1 MGFTSTSHNLP
12 SALCFLCCELLANS
26 AMKPSHLQR
35 HLRTKHP
42 HHVGNSLEFFRRK
55 CHEFTSCQEN
65 MVKATSASAKAH
77 KAMYAVCLLLAK
89 AKKPF
94 SLAEEL
100 IIPAAAVLAE
110 TMVGKTAA
118 DKIKTVPLSI
128 DTVSCRIDKMG
139 TDIVEQLVDKLRAG
153 ESFSLQL
160 DESVDVSG
168 QAQLVAYVRYVDTS
182 DICEHI
188 LFCKTLQGR
197 TTGQD
202 IFNIVSY
209 VCTDAAASM
218 TGRIKGLI
226 AHISQKNPDIQWTHC
241 VIHREALA
249 SKKISPELNSIL
261 NDAVKAIN
269 FIKSQPLNA
278 RLFLRLYYG
287 MGSEHTELLL
297 HTEVRW
303 LLRSK
308 VLNRL
313 FELRNEVCCFLSDNV
328 SPLATLF
335 KDNNWIAKLAYLADI
350 FTKLN
355 ELNLSLQGRD
365 ITILKLYDR
374 VGGSLSILHLY
385 CQLDWVRNPFTL
397 SQSNRGT
404 LPVHLREELLDLST
418 DRGLQTTFENC
429 SLTEFWVCL
438 RREHPELGKRALE
451 HLPPFGSTYLC
462 ETSFLAMTQIKTK
475 QRNRLCLENS
485 LITAVASLPP
495 RMSKILREGQAHV
508 SH

>member
-1 MGFTSTSHNLP
+1 MSPFWTFCTRAPST
-12 SALCFLCCELLANS
+12 LCFLCCELLANS

-168 QAQLVAYVRYVDTS
+168 QAQLVAYVRYVDTKHE
-182 DICEHI
+182 I
-188 LFCKTLQGR
+188 T
-197 TTGQD
+197 
-202 IFNIVSY
+202 
-209 VCTDAAASM
+209 ASM

-385 CQLDWVRNPFTL
+385 CREFATGFSDFFSFSDDSTLIADPESLLAVDMPSQL
-397 SQSNRGT
+397 
-404 LPVHLREELLDLST
+404 ELGPLST
-418 DRGLQTTFENC
+418 ADL
-429 SLTEFWVCL
+429 LL
-438 RREHPELGKRALE
+438 RRYSDAAVPVRFPCRHPAILKELISSRYALKE
-451 HLPPFGSTYLC
+451 QI
-462 ETSFLAMTQIKTK
+462 LATLLQ
-475 QRNRLCLENS
+475 
-485 LITAVASLPP
+485 
-495 RMSKILREGQAHV
+495 MSR
-508 SH
+508 